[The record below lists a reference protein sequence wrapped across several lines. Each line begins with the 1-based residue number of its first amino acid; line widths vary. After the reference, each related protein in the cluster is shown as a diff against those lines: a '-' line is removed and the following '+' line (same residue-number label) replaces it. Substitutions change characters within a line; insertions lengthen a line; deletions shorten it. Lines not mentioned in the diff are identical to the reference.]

1 MKKHYTSLL
10 LIVIALCFPLLGLS
24 QATVS
29 FGYDASGNRTG
40 RDIILAKSSDV
51 TSADSTDK
59 ELQEQH
65 YIDLF
70 SDVKVTISPN
80 PNGGRFKVMVEQ
92 TPGTIESQDPFQ
104 LYLHSLSGESIRH
117 IERLEPVNEVDISY
131 YPNGTYVLT
140 IARGNDKRTWKV
152 IKQ

>member
-1 MKKHYTSLL
+1 MKKLYTSLL
-10 LIVIALCFPLLGLS
+10 LFGIALCFPLLSLS

-29 FGYDASGNRTG
+29 FSYDASGNRIS
-40 RDIILAKSSDV
+40 RFIVLAKSSDV

-59 ELQEQH
+59 DLQEQF
-65 YIDLF
+65 YFDLF
-70 SDVKVTISPN
+70 SDVRVTISPN

-92 TPGTIESQDPFQ
+92 TPGTIENQDPFQ

-117 IERLEPVNEVDISY
+117 IERLEPVNEIDIRN

-140 IARGNDKRTWKV
+140 IARGNDRRTWKV

>member
-1 MKKHYTSLL
+1 MKTLYTSLL
-10 LIVIALCFPLLGLS
+10 LFVIALCFPLVSLS

-29 FGYDASGNRTG
+29 FGYDASGNRISRT
-40 RDIILAKSSDV
+40 IVLAKSGEV
-51 TSADSTDK
+51 TFADSTNNNL
-59 ELQEQH
+59 EEQI
-65 YIDLF
+65 YVDLF

-117 IERLEPVNEVDISY
+117 IERLELVNEVDISY

-140 IARGNDKRTWKV
+140 IARSNDKRTWKV